1 MISRFHFPG
10 VLPQGG
16 ELPLP
21 EAVSHHALRVLRLS
35 DGDPLVLFDGS
46 GGEVAARLDIRGKR
60 GFAVLGERRSISR
73 ESPLEIVL
81 VQSLASGDK
90 MDWII
95 QKAVELGVAGVIP
108 VQAERSVLRLAGE
121 RAQKRQAHWQQVAV
135 AACEQCG
142 RNRVPEVTPVQ
153 TLSAYLEGW
162 SAVPKVVLAPGA
174 THTLGTMSPPEGA
187 MHLLIGPEG
196 GWSDAE
202 LAVCQGAGAIALGLG
217 PRILRTETAGLAA
230 VAAIQARWGD
240 F

>member
-1 MISRFHFPG
+1 M
-10 VLPQGG
+10 
-16 ELPLP
+16 P
-21 EAVSHHALRVLRLS
+21 EAVSHHALRVLRLT
-35 DGDPLVLFDGS
+35 DGDPLVLFDGT

-95 QKAVELGVAGVIP
+95 QKAVELGVTEVVP

-121 RAQKRQAHWQQVAV
+121 RAQKRQAHWQQVVV

-142 RNRVPEVTPVQ
+142 RNRVPEVAPVQ
-153 TLSAYLEGW
+153 TLGAYFQGW
-162 SAVPKVVLAPGA
+162 GDVSRVVLAPGA
-174 THTLGTMSPPEGA
+174 ARSLGAMSPPEGSI
-187 MHLLIGPEG
+187 HVLIGPEG
-196 GWSDAE
+196 GWSEAE
-202 LAVCQGAGAIALGLG
+202 LAACQTAGAIALGLG
-217 PRILRTETAGLAA
+217 PRVLRTETAGLAA